1 MENQIVI
8 IQDKKYKYYCN
19 LCNYGAKTNSDWLK
33 HTKSSKHE
41 RGGLKIKICPTC
53 NHECFNHWNLKQHY
67 IMNHSTKEDRIKQ
80 KYYDKDLL
88 FHIYSQNDISDYDTF
103 DKTNIMFHLNENLFD
118 TFIGLVASDILITSA
133 SSLSYSAAILS
144 DGEIYYKPFWH
155 TPGNKWII
163 C

>member
-80 KYYDKDLL
+80 KYYCSTCDIVFFCKLYLETHNKGKKHNNIIKCVEEVNKINTILEQRNNNIINDLL
-88 FHIYSQNDISDYDTF
+88 NYS
-103 DKTNIMFHLNENLFD
+103 
-118 TFIGLVASDILITSA
+118 
-133 SSLSYSAAILS
+133 
-144 DGEIYYKPFWH
+144 
-155 TPGNKWII
+155 
-163 C
+163 